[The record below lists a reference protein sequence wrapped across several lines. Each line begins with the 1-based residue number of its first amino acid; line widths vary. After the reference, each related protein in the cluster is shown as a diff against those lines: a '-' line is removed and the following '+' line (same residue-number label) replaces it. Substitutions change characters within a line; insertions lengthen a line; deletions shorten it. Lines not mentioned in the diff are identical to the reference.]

1 MDRERMVKEFCR
13 LVSIDSPSFSEREMA
28 DYLIGVFAENQIMLE
43 EDEAGSYFGGNSGNL
58 YGYWKGTL
66 EGAPILFSMHMDTVE
81 PAKGKKAV
89 VHEDGKITSDGTTVL
104 GADDLAAIAEVIEAV
119 RSITEQ
125 KSAHRDVEFLI
136 SIAEEQHLR
145 GSQVFDFSRLK
156 AKESYVLDK
165 TGQIGSAAVVAPS
178 LATFEAVVRGKAAHA
193 GFAPEEGVNAV
204 LIASKAVTRIPLGHV
219 GTEMTVNI
227 GSIQSDFAT
236 NIVPSACTVKGEVR
250 SFSHEAVLRQ
260 LKDIQNIFEEEAA
273 MLGGVVEYQEDILF
287 QAYVTPENAEVVRR
301 YEDVCKRLGIKPVL
315 ERTFGGSDQNH
326 LSANGVRGMVLAS
339 AMQQAHSGSEYTTVS
354 DMEKVTKIVMGLME
368 SEI

>member
-1 MDRERMVKEFCR
+1 MDSNRLIKEFCR

-28 DYLIGVFAENQIMLE
+28 DYLTGVFAENQITLE
-43 EDEAGSYFGGNSGNL
+43 EDEAGSYYGGNSGNL

-66 EGAPILFSMHMDTVE
+66 EGDPILFSMHMDTVE
-81 PAKGKKAV
+81 PGKGKKAI

-104 GADDLAAIAEVIEAV
+104 GADDLAAIAGVIEAV
-119 RSITEQ
+119 RRITEQ
-125 KSAHRDVEFLI
+125 KTAHRDVEFLI

-145 GSQVFDFSRLK
+145 GSQVFDFSRIK

-165 TGQIGSAAVVAPS
+165 TGQIGSAAVAAPS
-178 LATFEAVVRGKAAHA
+178 LATFEAEVLGKAAHA
-193 GFAPEEGVNAV
+193 GFAPEDGINAV
-204 LIASKAVTRIPLGHV
+204 LAASKAVCRIPLGHV

-236 NIVPSACTVKGEVR
+236 NIVPPACTVKGEVR

-273 MLGGVVEYQEDILF
+273 VAGGSVKFQEDILF
-287 QAYVTPENAEVVRR
+287 QAYVTPEDAAVVRR
-301 YEDVCKRLGIKPVL
+301 YEEVCHRIGIQPVL
-315 ERTFGGSDQNH
+315 EKTLGGSDQNH
-326 LSANGVRGMVLAS
+326 LCANGIRGMVLAS

-354 DMEKVTKIVMGLME
+354 DMEKVTQIVMGLME
-368 SEI
+368 SNI